1 MAFRRAPRAG
11 AGGGRFARPGAD
23 LEGLLNITIGRSAA
37 IAAAAAFLALAAAG
51 ASHAASGEN
60 RHVTIVNHTRHTI
73 TEFYASNT
81 GANDWE
87 EDILGKDELARG
99 ESIDINIDDGT
110 GKCKFDFKA
119 VFSDGE
125 SLEKSNINVCEIESY
140 EYTE

>member
-1 MAFRRAPRAG
+1 
-11 AGGGRFARPGAD
+11 
-23 LEGLLNITIGRSAA
+23 LNITIGRQAA
-37 IAAAAAFLALAAAG
+37 LAAAAAFLSLAAAG
-51 ASHAASGEN
+51 ASHAAEN

-73 TEFYASNT
+73 THFYASNT
-81 GANDWE
+81 GSNDWE

-99 ESIDINIDDGT
+99 ETIDIDIDDGT

-125 SLEKSNINVCEIESY
+125 SVEKTNINVCEIEEY